1 MGASTATIGSPF
13 HSSDSKKTDD
23 ATKSGDKP
31 TSGTEIII
39 DTSFAP
45 TLEAAPL
52 SRYLQSFVI
61 LSFLLGSAGV
71 GIWYLGFDIFQTTT
85 QQWVI
90 IAAVTTCLFYS
101 GVVWID
107 WWAVVVEYWWLSIPI
122 LAGTGILFI
131 RMDEAIR
138 DVQEID

>member
-1 MGASTATIGSPF
+1 MGASTATIRSPF
-13 HSSDSKKTDD
+13 HSSDSKNTDH

-52 SRYLQSFVI
+52 SRYLQSFVV
-61 LSFLLGSAGV
+61 LSFLLGSARV

-122 LAGTGILFI
+122 LAGTSILFI

>member
-1 MGASTATIGSPF
+1 MGSSTATIRSPF
-13 HSSDSKKTDD
+13 YSSDSKNTDH
-23 ATKSGDKP
+23 ATKPGDKP
-31 TSGTEIII
+31 TSGTETII
-39 DTSFAP
+39 DTSLAP

-52 SRYLQSFVI
+52 FRYIQSFVI

-71 GIWYLGFDIFQTTT
+71 GVWYLGFDIFQTTT

-90 IAAVTTCLFYS
+90 VAAVTTCLFYS

-122 LAGTGILFI
+122 LAGTGILLT